1 MGEYCISCSSTV
13 DLSNEYMQERGIP
26 YVCFHYEMNGLEY
39 PDDMGKTMSPEE
51 LFRRMKNGAET
62 KTSQVTVGEYEAF
75 FRPILESGR
84 DILHISFSSGLSGTF
99 NSARLAAESMSTAYP
114 DRRIY
119 VVDSLAAS
127 SGYGLLV
134 DRLKDMQE
142 QGADIETVRDFA
154 ENNKLFLHHWF
165 FSTDLT
171 FYIRGGRV
179 SKTAGLIGQVLNICP
194 LLNVNDEGKLIPR
207 EKIRGKKHVI
217 RRIVEQMV
225 MHAEG
230 GRDYAG
236 KCFISESLCMEDA
249 RETARLIEETF
260 PKLDGPVRIF
270 PIGTTIGS
278 HTGPG
283 TVAVFFWGDKRT
295 N

>member
-62 KTSQVTVGEYEAF
+62 RTSQVTVGEYESF
-75 FRPILESGR
+75 FRPILDSGR

-99 NSARLAAESMSTAYP
+99 NSARLAAESMRSAYP

-134 DRLKDMQE
+134 DELKRMQD
-142 QGADIETVRDFA
+142 QGADIEEVRDYA
-154 ENNKLFLHHWF
+154 EANKLRLHHWF

>member
-1 MGEYCISCSSTV
+1 MSDYCISCSSTV
-13 DLSNEYMQERGIP
+13 DLSNEYMRERGIP

>member
-13 DLSNEYMQERGIP
+13 DLSNEYMRERGIP

>member
-1 MGEYCISCSSTV
+1 MSDYCISCSSTV
-13 DLSNEYMQERGIP
+13 DLSNEYMRERGIP

-179 SKTAGLIGQVLNICP
+179 SKTAGFIGQVLNICP

-230 GRDYAG
+230 GRDYSG

>member
-1 MGEYCISCSSTV
+1 MSDYYISCSSTV
-13 DLSNEYMQERGIP
+13 DLSNEYMRERGIP

-39 PDDMGKTMSPEE
+39 PDDMGKTMSSEE

>member
-62 KTSQVTVGEYEAF
+62 RTSQVTVGEYESF
-75 FRPILESGR
+75 FRPILDSGR

-99 NSARLAAESMSTAYP
+99 NSARLAAESMRSAYP

>member
-1 MGEYCISCSSTV
+1 MSDYCISCSSTV
-13 DLSNEYMQERGIP
+13 DLSNEYMRERGIP

-142 QGADIETVRDFA
+142 Q
-154 ENNKLFLHHWF
+154 
-165 FSTDLT
+165 
-171 FYIRGGRV
+171 
-179 SKTAGLIGQVLNICP
+179 
-194 LLNVNDEGKLIPR
+194 
-207 EKIRGKKHVI
+207 
-217 RRIVEQMV
+217 
-225 MHAEG
+225 
-230 GRDYAG
+230 
-236 KCFISESLCMEDA
+236 
-249 RETARLIEETF
+249 
-260 PKLDGPVRIF
+260 
-270 PIGTTIGS
+270 
-278 HTGPG
+278 
-283 TVAVFFWGDKRT
+283 
-295 N
+295 

>member
-179 SKTAGLIGQVLNICP
+179 SKTAGFIGQVLNICP

-230 GRDYAG
+230 GRDYSG

>member
-1 MGEYCISCSSTV
+1 
-13 DLSNEYMQERGIP
+13 MQERGIP

-62 KTSQVTVGEYEAF
+62 KTSQVTVGEYESF
-75 FRPILESGR
+75 FRPILDSGR

>member
-207 EKIRGKKHVI
+207 EKIHGKKHVI
-217 RRIVEQMV
+217 RRIVEQMA

>member
-62 KTSQVTVGEYEAF
+62 RTSQVTVGEYEAF

-99 NSARLAAESMSTAYP
+99 NSARLAAESMRSAYP

>member
-1 MGEYCISCSSTV
+1 
-13 DLSNEYMQERGIP
+13 MQERGIP

>member
-1 MGEYCISCSSTV
+1 MSDYCISCSSTV
-13 DLSNEYMQERGIP
+13 DLSNEYMRERGIP

-39 PDDMGKTMSPEE
+39 PDDMGKTMSSEE

-75 FRPILESGR
+75 FRPILESGK

-142 QGADIETVRDFA
+142 QGADIEEVRDYA
-154 ENNKLFLHHWF
+154 EANKLRLHHWF

>member
-1 MGEYCISCSSTV
+1 MSDYCISCSSTV
-13 DLSNEYMQERGIP
+13 DLSNEYMRERGIP

-39 PDDMGKTMSPEE
+39 PDDMGKTMSSEE